1 MSTSASPTASSQGQR
16 TVGGILRT
24 LLLNRYLLFLLVLTL
39 YTGLIE
45 QLGGLKGGWTF
56 LRHQYL
62 EIALVLSLYWY
73 LNAVIRPSRW
83 QAVLAAAPILL
94 AYIGQDIYYLL
105 LGKVFRFVEL
115 TEVRELL
122 NVTSTRFLI
131 LIVLAGL
138 IPFCGLLWCINYR
151 RPKTIVLG
159 LLPLLLIVA
168 ATRFAPEQV
177 LHSYK
182 LMRIWVV
189 NWSDEMPVELN
200 GRFVMLICREA
211 ERRISLNR
219 TASFQD
225 RPAYE
230 LEARKRAEWLK
241 KTGSRRNVHLVVME
255 SFVDPTLF
263 KGATYTKDPIHP
275 DFRRLFG
282 DRMGFSVS
290 PVFGG
295 KTSQAEF
302 EVLCGVP
309 AFQELAGV
317 EFNSF
322 TGVPAYCLPGTL
334 ELAGY
339 RTVATN
345 SFKPTFFNAVSAYE
359 GIGFGEM
366 YFPKEYVDD
375 ATTYLSTGDTT
386 GEIYMF
392 DGELFRQNLQFVE
405 DALSDKDAPPLFNYV
420 LTMFGHLPYVLNKD
434 KRPYLLK
441 LVSRHRDPTLERV
454 ANLFYYRSQAVAA
467 YVERLKKIDPRSL
480 IILVSDHVPPLQG
493 LTTYKKLR
501 YLDNR
506 KDNLH
511 LNRILF
517 IEDGRVRTH
526 ATIHHYDVPKIIL
539 NYLSQ
544 GQYCRENLC
553 GFNGNK
559 LLADRDGLR
568 NDYLRLMAHA
578 ID

>member
-1 MSTSASPTASSQGQR
+1 MLNSAPPSSSFRGQR
-16 TVGGILRT
+16 TIVGILRT
-24 LLLNRYLLFLLVLTL
+24 LLVNRYTLFLLFLTL
-39 YTGLIE
+39 YTALVE
-45 QLGGLKGGWTF
+45 QLGGLNGGWTF
-56 LRHQYL
+56 LSHQYF
-62 EIALVLSLYWY
+62 EIALLFYIYWY
-73 LNAVIRPSRW
+73 LNAVVRPSRW
-83 QAVLAAAPILL
+83 QAFLAAAPILL

-115 TEVRELL
+115 TEVKELL
-122 NVTSTRFLI
+122 NVTSTTFLA
-131 LIVLAGL
+131 LIVLAAV
-138 IPFCGLLWCINYR
+138 ITFCGMLWCINYR
-151 RPKTIVLG
+151 RPKAIVLG
-159 LLPLLLIVA
+159 LLPLVLVVA
-168 ATRFAPEQV
+168 ATQYSPEKV
-177 LHSYK
+177 VRSYR
-182 LMRIWVV
+182 LMRLWVV

-200 GRFVMLICREA
+200 GRFVMLVYREA

-219 TASFQD
+219 TATFQD

-241 KTGSRRNVHLVVME
+241 KTGSKRNVHLVVME

-263 KGATYTKDPIHP
+263 KGAIYTRDPVHP

-334 ELAGY
+334 QLAGY

-366 YFPKEYVDD
+366 YFPREYVDD

-405 DALSDKDAPPLFNYV
+405 EALSDKDAPPLFNYV
-420 LTMFGHLPYVLNKD
+420 LTMFGHLPYVLNQD

-441 LVSRHRDPTLERV
+441 LLSRYRDPTLERV

-467 YVERLKKIDPRSL
+467 YVKRLVKIDPHSL

-506 KDNLH
+506 KDSLH

-517 IEDGRVRTH
+517 IEDGKVKTH

-539 NYLSQ
+539 DYLSQ

-553 GFNGNK
+553 GFAKNR
-559 LLADRDGLR
+559 LLSDRDGLR
-568 NDYLRLMAHA
+568 DEYLRLMAHA

>member
-16 TVGGILRT
+16 TLGGILRT

-62 EIALVLSLYWY
+62 EIALVLCLYWY
-73 LNAVIRPSRW
+73 LNAVVRPSRW

-122 NVTSTRFLI
+122 NVTSTRFLV

-159 LLPLLLIVA
+159 LLPLVLIVA

-200 GRFVMLICREA
+200 GRFVMLVCREA

-219 TASFQD
+219 TATFQD

-334 ELAGY
+334 QLAGY

-345 SFKPTFFNAVSAYE
+345 SFKPTFFNAISAYE

-405 DALSDKDAPPLFNYV
+405 DALSDQDAPPLFNYV
-420 LTMFGHLPYVLNKD
+420 LTMFGHLPYVLNQD

-544 GQYCRENLC
+544 GQYCRENL
-553 GFNGNK
+553 
-559 LLADRDGLR
+559 LR
-568 NDYLRLMAHA
+568 F
-578 ID
+578 

>member
-1 MSTSASPTASSQGQR
+1 MPETNPSAAPAKGRR
-16 TVGGILRT
+16 TVYDRLRAIAT
-24 LLLNRYLLFLLVLTL
+24 SRYLVLLVVLAL
-39 YTGLIE
+39 YTELIE
-45 QLGGLKGGWTF
+45 RFGGLHGGWTF
-56 LRHQYL
+56 LCQYL
-62 EIALVLSLYWY
+62 EVGAILYLYWY
-73 LNAVIRPSRW
+73 LGGIIRPTRW

-122 NVTSTRFLI
+122 NVTSTRFLV
-131 LIVLAGL
+131 LIVLAGA
-138 IPFCGLLWCINYR
+138 IPFVGMLWCVDFR
-151 RPKTIVLG
+151 RWRTMVIG
-159 LLPLLLIVA
+159 LLPVVLLIA
-168 ATRFAPEQV
+168 MAEFAPDGT
-177 LHSYK
+177 L
-182 LMRIWVV
+182 RIFRLVARHVV
-189 NWSDEMPVELN
+189 NWSDEIPVEQN
-200 GRFVMLICREA
+200 GRFAMLVYREA
-211 ERRISLNR
+211 ERRISLTR

-230 LEARKRAEWLK
+230 LEARQRAEWLK
-241 KTGSRRNVHLVVME
+241 KTGSRENVHLVVME

-263 KGATYTKDPIHP
+263 AGAAYTMDPIHP
-275 DFRRLFG
+275 DFRKMFG
-282 DRMGFSVS
+282 DRPGFSVS

-334 ELAGY
+334 QLAGY
-339 RTVATN
+339 RTVASN
-345 SFKPTFFNAVSAYE
+345 SFKPTFFNAISAYE

-366 YFPKEYVDD
+366 YFPREYVDD
-375 ATTYLSTGDTT
+375 ATTYLSTGDIT

-392 DGELFRQNLQFVE
+392 DGHLFDQNLQFVT
-405 DALSDKDAPPLFNYV
+405 DAIADEDAPPLFNYV
-420 LTMFGHLPYVLNKD
+420 LTMFGHLPHVLNKE

-441 LVSRHRDPTLERV
+441 LISRYRDPQLERV
-454 ANLFYYRSQAVAA
+454 ANQFYYRSKAVAE
-467 YVERLKKIDPRSL
+467 YVKQLVAIDPGSL

-493 LTTYKKLR
+493 LITYKKLR

-517 IEDGRVRTH
+517 IEDGKVKTY
-526 ATIHHYDVPKIIL
+526 ATIHHYDIPKIIL
-539 NYLSQ
+539 NYLSA
-544 GQYCRENLC
+544 GSYCRENGC
-553 GFNGNK
+553 GFTRNR
-559 LLADRDGLR
+559 LLTDRDGLR
-568 NDYLRLMAHA
+568 DEYLRLMAHA
-578 ID
+578 IE

>member
-322 TGVPAYCLPGTL
+322 TGVPAYCLPG
-334 ELAGY
+334 
-339 RTVATN
+339 RWR
-345 SFKPTFFNAVSAYE
+345 PTPSNRPSSTPSA
-359 GIGFGEM
+359 
-366 YFPKEYVDD
+366 
-375 ATTYLSTGDTT
+375 
-386 GEIYMF
+386 
-392 DGELFRQNLQFVE
+392 
-405 DALSDKDAPPLFNYV
+405 
-420 LTMFGHLPYVLNKD
+420 
-434 KRPYLLK
+434 
-441 LVSRHRDPTLERV
+441 PT
-454 ANLFYYRSQAVAA
+454 
-467 YVERLKKIDPRSL
+467 K
-480 IILVSDHVPPLQG
+480 G
-493 LTTYKKLR
+493 
-501 YLDNR
+501 
-506 KDNLH
+506 
-511 LNRILF
+511 
-517 IEDGRVRTH
+517 
-526 ATIHHYDVPKIIL
+526 
-539 NYLSQ
+539 
-544 GQYCRENLC
+544 
-553 GFNGNK
+553 
-559 LLADRDGLR
+559 
-568 NDYLRLMAHA
+568 
-578 ID
+578 

>member
-1 MSTSASPTASSQGQR
+1 MSTTAPSTASSQGQR
-16 TVGGILRT
+16 TIGGILRT
-24 LLLNRYLLFLLVLTL
+24 LFLNRYLLFLLVLTL

-62 EIALVLSLYWY
+62 EIALVLCLYWY
-73 LNAVIRPSRW
+73 FNAVVRPSRW

-159 LLPLLLIVA
+159 LLPLVLIVA

-200 GRFVMLICREA
+200 GRFVMLVCREA

-219 TASFQD
+219 TATFQD

-263 KGATYTKDPIHP
+263 KGANYTKDPIHP

-334 ELAGY
+334 QLAGY

-345 SFKPTFFNAVSAYE
+345 SFKPTFFNAISAYE

-405 DALSDKDAPPLFNYV
+405 DALSDQDAPPLFNYV
-420 LTMFGHLPYVLNKD
+420 LTMFGHLPYVLNQD

-544 GQYCRENLC
+544 GQYCRENRC

-559 LLADRDGLR
+559 LLADRDKLR